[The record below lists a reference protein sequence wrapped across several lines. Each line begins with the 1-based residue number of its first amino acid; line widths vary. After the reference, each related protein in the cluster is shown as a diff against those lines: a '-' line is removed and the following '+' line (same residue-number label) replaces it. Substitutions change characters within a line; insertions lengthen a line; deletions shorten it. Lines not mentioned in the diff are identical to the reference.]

1 MGTAMKWLHRLQRHL
16 EPFAIPNLT
25 LILIAGMVAVAL
37 LSAVDPRIGGMLELI
52 PGRVARGEVWRLVTF
67 LFTPAVGITS
77 DPVSILFFVMFLGF
91 LNTMGT
97 ALEASWGTA
106 RYTLFVL
113 LSVLASLVSA
123 MLGGWL
129 FGADAVGSNLYLYGS
144 IFLAFAW
151 LFPEYEILL
160 FFVLPVKVKWLALLT
175 IVITALQFAAGVGNF
190 TAGGWLTCGLI
201 LAAHANLALFIGPD
215 VVARLRHRPLGGRPP
230 ARFRAAAP
238 PRHTCVVCGATN
250 LSHPDRDFRYCPE
263 CDGTPAYCNEHLAGH
278 AHRGPP
284 TERSARG

>member
-1 MGTAMKWLHRLQRHL
+1 MNWLHRLQRHL
-16 EPFAIPNLT
+16 EPLAIPNLT
-25 LILIAGMVAVAL
+25 LILIAGMVATAL
-37 LSAVDPRIGGMLELI
+37 LSAADPRIGAMLELI
-52 PGRVARGEVWRLVTF
+52 PGRVMRGEVWRLVTF
-67 LFTPAVGITS
+67 LFTPAVGITA

-91 LNTMGT
+91 LHTMGT
-97 ALEASWGTA
+97 ALEATWGTA

-113 LSVLASLVSA
+113 LSVFASLVSA
-123 MLGGWL
+123 LLGGWL

-175 IVITALQFAAGVGNF
+175 VVATAFQFAAGLGRF
-190 TAGGWLTCGLI
+190 TAGGWLTCVLI

-215 VVARLRHRPLGGRPP
+215 VVARLRHRPAGGRLPS
-230 ARFRAAAP
+230 RFRAAAP

-278 AHRGPP
+278 VHRTSSPDRP
-284 TERSARG
+284 TRG